1 MILMISERMLA
12 TVQKA
17 GMIFPRHRYLPY
29 LLLITLLTACFAVS
43 TGERVD
49 GVGLGLVVKRG
60 AESDG
65 WDARLRRADLG
76 FCCGAGA
83 RKRGDE
89 SADGWRSA
97 GVWED
102 FAPVVDGTGGGGAEV
117 DGGVGLGA
125 AGWLAAA
132 GLGWGCE
139 GACLDLD

>member
-1 MILMISERMLA
+1 MIL
-12 TVQKA
+12 
-17 GMIFPRHRYLPY
+17 PRHRYLPY

-43 TGERVD
+43 TGERVE
-49 GVGLGLVVKRG
+49 GVGLGLAVNRG
-60 AESDG
+60 AESAG
-65 WDARLRRADLG
+65 WDAGLRRAGLG
-76 FCCGAGA
+76 FCGGAAA

-97 GVWED
+97 DGWED
-102 FAPVVDGTGGGGAEV
+102 FEAVVEDTGGGGAEV